1 LLDEVQTGIGRTGT
15 FLACEGQGVFPDA
28 VALAKGLGGG
38 FPIGAMLCRE
48 ELAGAL
54 PPGSHGSTFGGN
66 ALAAAAA
73 LTVLAVL
80 DDEKLMEGAKKKGEH
95 LGAALSALCARHAE
109 AVGPERGL
117 GLLRAVPLK
126 AGFEPRVVL
135 AAVRE
140 RGVLL
145 ITAGDSA
152 IRFCPPLTVTEA
164 QLDEGV
170 RTLDEV
176 LVSMRRA
183 KSAEPARAAP

>member
-1 LLDEVQTGIGRTGT
+1 L
-15 FLACEGQGVFPDA
+15 PDA
-28 VALAKGLGGG
+28 IALAKGIGGG
-38 FPIGAMLCRE
+38 FPIGVMLCRE
-48 ELAGAL
+48 ELSGAL

-73 LTVLAVL
+73 LTVLSVL
-80 DDEKLMEGAKKKGEH
+80 DDEKLIEGAKKKGEH
-95 LGAALSALCARHAE
+95 LAKALAGLCSRHSDMLGA
-109 AVGPERGL
+109 ERGL

-126 AGFEPRVVL
+126 PGYEPRVVL

-145 ITAGDSA
+145 ITAGDTA
-152 IRFCPPLTVTEA
+152 IRFCPPLTVTEE

-170 RTLDEV
+170 RVLDEALTAV
-176 LVSMRRA
+176 RRS

>member
-1 LLDEVQTGIGRTGT
+1 
-15 FLACEGQGVFPDA
+15 
-28 VALAKGLGGG
+28 
-38 FPIGAMLCRE
+38 M
-48 ELAGAL
+48 
-54 PPGSHGSTFGGN
+54 
-66 ALAAAAA
+66 
-73 LTVLAVL
+73 
-80 DDEKLMEGAKKKGEH
+80 
-95 LGAALSALCARHAE
+95 
-109 AVGPERGL
+109 

-170 RTLDEV
+170 RALDEV
-176 LVSMRRA
+176 LASMRRA
-183 KSAEPARAAP
+183 KSAEPVRAAP